1 MSTGKVLLGA
11 LAGIAIGA
19 TLGIL
24 LAPDKGSATRRKIT
38 QKGDDFAKEMGDKIN
53 DFVSKISSK
62 YDHVK
67 SEANRMAED
76 GREFVEEKADEA
88 KTAFNRV

>member
-24 LAPDKGSATRRKIT
+24 LAPDKGSATRKKIT
-38 QKGDDFAKEMGDKIN
+38 QKGDDFAEEIGDKFN
-53 DFVSKISSK
+53 DFVHSMTRKFEK
-62 YDHVK
+62 VK
-67 SEANRMAED
+67 AEASRMAEH
-76 GREFVEEKADEA
+76 GRQVSDEVVEEVNSLKN
-88 KTAFNRV
+88 KG